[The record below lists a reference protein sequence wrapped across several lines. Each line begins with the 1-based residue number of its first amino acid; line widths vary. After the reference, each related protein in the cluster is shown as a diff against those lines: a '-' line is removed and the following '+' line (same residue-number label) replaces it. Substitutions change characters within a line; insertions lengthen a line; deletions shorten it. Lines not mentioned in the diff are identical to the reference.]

1 MYWGSEIG
9 LPREEALGVV
19 SLNNLEEAGS
29 LQTVGIAL
37 NKCGCLGCGSQR
49 NSETTKGMRERL
61 ELILW

>member
-37 NKCGCLGCGSQR
+37 DVVPRGTVRLP
-49 NSETTKGMRERL
+49 RE
-61 ELILW
+61 